1 MLVINTWRQQNEKQN
16 LRHIGSY
23 CYWYRLG
30 FGFGGVVGLMAEKD
44 YIPLADQVGR
54 ESQFSKILVR
64 WLPGD
69 LAEMGEAKLLCSLLA
84 RAFADRDI
92 VFFNSQRLDEVC
104 AHLGLDA
111 SAVRQLYK
119 DGTRATDPKEKARE
133 LIRQYENGEG
143 ISRERFEAAK
153 QFLAEF

>member
-1 MLVINTWRQQNEKQN
+1 
-16 LRHIGSY
+16 
-23 CYWYRLG
+23 
-30 FGFGGVVGLMAEKD
+30 MAEKD
-44 YIPLADQVGR
+44 YIPLAEQVGK
-54 ESQFSKILVR
+54 EHQFSKVLLR
-64 WLPGD
+64 WIPSD
-69 LAEMGEAKLLCSLLA
+69 IAEMGEAKLLCSLLA

-111 SAVRQLYK
+111 SAVRRLYK

-133 LIRQYENGEG
+133 LIQAFEDGES
-143 ISRERFEAAK
+143 ISRERYEAAK